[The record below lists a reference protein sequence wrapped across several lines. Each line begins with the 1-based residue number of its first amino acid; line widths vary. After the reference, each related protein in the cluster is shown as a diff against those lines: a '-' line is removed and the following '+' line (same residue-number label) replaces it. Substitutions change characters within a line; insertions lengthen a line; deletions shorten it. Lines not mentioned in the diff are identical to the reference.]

1 MYRFIFW
8 NVGIF
13 FAALIILFSQSCRK
27 QDIALQLSSQEV
39 ERIFFEGSNNAGIFV
54 SRLADTLKAKNRSTP
69 FIVDLALGEGM
80 AIWDKALIEINE
92 LDTLCFLPL
101 VQRNKKYVNS
111 FLLFKVNNKSVNTSL
126 IQGGNYNNYNIDAN
140 WVVIKFMQMNNL
152 VFGNTVF
159 EVTNTNVLSVAEVQ
173 KRTGKS
179 NIQVRL
185 ATEEEMEQMQGDAL
199 VPTDMSGIISNRPM
213 ATIVKQKCFGVVYI
227 QNGVIVS
234 YQGDLSCATTIV
246 LDPQP
251 GTPVTPT
258 APSPILPGM
267 PPPTSGCK
275 CLPSNPGLPP
285 VKPVIKI
292 PEPINIDSTILDST
306 AKDSI
311 PAIYSI
317 ACDKQLDSLYN
328 WGMKNGFRE
337 QSFILVKKNDSIYAK
352 NFKPGFPSGD
362 KTDVNYTLSSD
373 EVLVAY
379 AHIHAEDTVN
389 YWRTSFSPEDLIEFN
404 KKATVVG
411 YTALLEVG
419 NARYAFVLEDTQK
432 KNIFNISKMGRHGKL
447 YKSIF
452 EELSIQHSNL
462 QVLTEQSWI
471 KYFGSSAVCG
481 IGFYKA
487 ESSNKN
493 KFLKLN
499 P

>member
-1 MYRFIFW
+1 
-8 NVGIF
+8 
-13 FAALIILFSQSCRK
+13 
-27 QDIALQLSSQEV
+27 
-39 ERIFFEGSNNAGIFV
+39 
-54 SRLADTLKAKNRSTP
+54 
-69 FIVDLALGEGM
+69 M

-352 NFKPGFPSGD
+352 NFKPGFITGN
-362 KTDVNYTLSSD
+362 KTDVNYSLS
-373 EVLVAY
+373 EGEELVAFI
-379 AHIHAEDTVN
+379 HTHAEDTAN

-404 KKATVVG
+404 KNANFIG
-411 YTALLEVG
+411 FTALLEVG
-419 NARYAFVLEDTQK
+419 NVRYAFVLENVQK
-432 KNIFNISKMGRHGKL
+432 KTNFNIIKKGLHRKHYNDML
-447 YKSIF
+447 DL
-452 EELSIQHSNL
+452 LSNQMSNL
-462 QVLTEQSWI
+462 QFATEQAWI
-471 KYFGSSAVCG
+471 NYLGSVSICG

-493 KFLKLN
+493 NFIKLN